1 MRSFVFNCAYW
12 FLSGVYAVLCAVLAL
27 YPGRR
32 VLMHGLRSY
41 GRATV
46 ILMRVVCGIRI
57 EVRGTPPKDQP
68 VIIGAKHQSWGDG
81 IVMMAKCG
89 DVNFVCGDHMLK
101 YPLIG
106 WVLKRC
112 GAIVLSNGGGAEAQQ
127 NLADGIARSQ
137 GEGRP
142 RPVLIYPEGHLTP
155 VGEGLRYRSGV
166 WRLSQALDR
175 PIVPVATNLG
185 QCWPQQ
191 GWAKFAGT
199 AVIEFMA
206 PIAPSDDR
214 DAVLAELETR
224 VETRTRELEAE
235 FAGAFAPGAEH
246 TQSRPRPVRSCA

>member
-1 MRSFVFNCAYW
+1 MRSLVFNIAYW
-12 FLSGVYAVLCAVLAL
+12 SLSGVYALVCAVLAL
-27 YPGRR
+27 FPGRR

-41 GRATV
+41 SRATL

-57 EVRGTPPKDQP
+57 EVRGTAPKNQP

-89 DVNFVCGDHMLK
+89 DVNFVCGDHMLD

-112 GAIVLSNGGGAEAQQ
+112 GAIVLSNQGGAEAQAS
-127 NLADGIARSQ
+127 LEAGVRRSQ

-142 RPVLIYPEGHLTP
+142 RPILIYPEGHLTP

-166 WRLSQALDR
+166 WRLSQQLDR

-185 QCWPQQ
+185 QCWPQNQ
-191 GWAKFAGT
+191 WSKFSGT
-199 AVIEFMA
+199 AVIEFLD
-206 PIAPSDDR
+206 PIQPSDDR
-214 DAVLAELETR
+214 DAVLAELESR
-224 VETRTRELEAE
+224 VEARSRQLEAE
-235 FAGAFAPGAEH
+235 FARPAEYAQSALKTWK
-246 TQSRPRPVRSCA
+246 TQA